1 MTESSITRQ
10 QVSTNQRIKH
20 TAALFGIHFPLNL
33 EPAIFSIAG
42 NIAPEY
48 SGAYWAFY
56 HLSNGGF
63 YMAPDLDKLYKVS
76 CINGYEGK
84 LSADAL
90 GITACLYVYSHLSF
104 SNNKAFAAICANH
117 YHWLRE
123 YMLEH
128 AEASAILSAID

>member
-1 MTESSITRQ
+1 MTRSKITRQ
-10 QVSTNQRIKH
+10 QVSDKQRIQH
-20 TAALFGIHFPLNL
+20 TAAIFGIHYPLNI
-33 EPAIFSIAG
+33 EPAVYSITS
-42 NIAPEY
+42 NLAPDY
-48 SGAYWAFY
+48 KGAYWEFY
-56 HLSNGGF
+56 SLSNGGF

-90 GITACLYVYSHLSF
+90 GITACLYAYSHLSF

-128 AEASAILSAID
+128 AEANAILSAID